1 MSDPPAVPARLP
13 SSFAGEALALERLIK
28 QVEGNIAETRRA
40 VDMRNELLL
49 TRLDTI
55 QEYLRKILD
64 RLDALAW
71 ATRE

>member
-1 MSDPPAVPARLP
+1 M
-13 SSFAGEALALERLIK
+13 ERLIK